1 MVFFKTHSEC
11 NMRRKTSQFR
21 VPSPIDM
28 RLVWASPSMQR
39 YIIIKK
45 LVLKII
51 PIALI
56 SFATIGYQTLYFEN
70 KSPPVALINLL
81 LGVGSFAI
89 SNYTTRKMRGKMILC
104 NLCPLI
110 IGIHTITDTGGILA
124 LQTAKYLNLSIIN
137 QNFFSIMGRII
148 AHLPIIP
155 IYYSQL
161 KTFAHRIIIH

>member
-28 RLVWASPSMQR
+28 RLVWASPSMQH

-45 LVLKII
+45 LVIKVI

-56 SFATIGYQTLYFEN
+56 SFATIAYQTLYFEN
-70 KSPPVALINLL
+70 KSLPVALTNLL
-81 LGVGSFAI
+81 LGVSSFAI
-89 SNYTTRKMRGKMILC
+89 SNYTTKKMRGKMIFF
-104 NLCPLI
+104 NLLPLI

-137 QNFFSIMGRII
+137 QNFFAIIGRII

-155 IYYSQL
+155 TYYSQL
-161 KTFAHRIIIH
+161 KTLAHRIIIH